1 MRIKKTILVV
11 DDNKILSETIQ
22 RYFEE
27 YGHTVSSCQNGF
39 DALKLL
45 KERTFDLIF
54 TDYNMPKMNGAA
66 LCRLLRQDYPL
77 TLIVGF
83 SSEYRKKDFLD
94 AGADAFVLKDELFHD
109 PDLLL
114 AKIRPSS

>member
-1 MRIKKTILVV
+1 MRNKKTILVV
-11 DDNKILSETIQ
+11 DDNKLLSETIQ

-27 YGHTVSSCQNGF
+27 YGHTVSSCQSGS

-66 LCRLLRQDYPL
+66 LCKILRRDYPL
-77 TLIVGF
+77 ALIVGF
-83 SSEYRKKDFLD
+83 SSEHRKNDFLD
-94 AGADAFVLKDELFHD
+94 AGADAFVLKDGLFQD
-109 PDLLL
+109 LDLLL
-114 AKIRPSS
+114 AKIGPSS

>member
-22 RYFEE
+22 SYFQEC
-27 YGHTVSSCQNGF
+27 GHTVFSCQNGT
-39 DALKLL
+39 DALKLS
-45 KERTFDLIF
+45 KKQTFDIIF
-54 TDYNMPKMNGAA
+54 TDYNMPKMNGAV
-66 LCRLLRQDYPL
+66 LCRLLRQDYPV

-94 AGADAFVLKDELFHD
+94 AGADAFVLKDELFRD
-109 PDLLL
+109 LDLLL
-114 AKIRPSS
+114 EEIRPSS